1 MITLNSVPRL
11 AISNQSSTNMYEK
24 FLDKNPNSICQTVDD
39 VFIAKYAN
47 VVSEN
52 IITLWKEVGFGMFCE
67 GLFRIIEPNEYQ
79 AIIDDC
85 YPMAGFGSATPFMTT
100 VFGDIFA
107 YVKDC
112 RIGDYVVFVNVRYG
126 TFRILSD
133 KVDILFNI
141 VLFNKGCLSSWFS
154 LDEYPIIKSAKDIP
168 ALDECYGYVPALALG
183 GKEAI
188 DNIHILKT
196 IPYIEMSLQ
205 SIGDLKRVQ

>member
-1 MITLNSVPRL
+1 
-11 AISNQSSTNMYEK
+11 MYEK

-39 VFIAKYAN
+39 AFIAKYAN

-112 RIGDYVVFVNVRYG
+112 RIGDYVVFV
-126 TFRILSD
+126 
-133 KVDILFNI
+133 
-141 VLFNKGCLSSWFS
+141 
-154 LDEYPIIKSAKDIP
+154 
-168 ALDECYGYVPALALG
+168 
-183 GKEAI
+183 KE
-188 DNIHILKT
+188 
-196 IPYIEMSLQ
+196 
-205 SIGDLKRVQ
+205 IGRAHV

>member
-1 MITLNSVPRL
+1 
-11 AISNQSSTNMYEK
+11 MYEK
-24 FLDKNPNSICQTVDD
+24 FLDKNLNSIRQTVDD
-39 VFIAKYAN
+39 AFIAKYAN

-67 GLFRIIEPNEYQ
+67 GLFRVVEPNEYQ

-85 YPMAGFGSATPFMTT
+85 YPMTGFGSATPFMTT

-141 VLFNKGCLSSWFS
+141 IISNQGCLKSWFS
-154 LDEYPIIKSAKDIP
+154 LDEYPMIKSVKGIP
-168 ALDECYGYVPALALG
+168 ALDECYGYVPILSLG
-183 GKEAI
+183 GKETI
-188 DNIHILKT
+188 DNINILKT
-196 IPYIEMSLQ
+196 IPYIEMVLQ